1 MYKYLD
7 GAIVFTSICSV
18 SLASI
23 SIAETKIYQPSSSL
37 VKNIQ
42 LQRLNNSLTA
52 GNRRR
57 ATNRS
62 RPLEQ
67 ASPALVRKTREI
79 YQVAPLQVPSKGS
92 KSVTINLDI
101 DASNSTL
108 KPEPPLV
115 SDIAINLIKEFEGFE
130 SQAYIDTDGTPVIG
144 YGLSK
149 IAGKP
154 VQVGDRISPERADAA
169 LKSHLQE
176 INRELAQIVKV
187 QLNDRQKSAL
197 ASIAF
202 NVGVNGIK
210 NSTLIKKINNHDF
223 TGAANEFLRWDK
235 ANMRGRLVQM
245 PGLTRRRT
253 AERQLFLDRSS

>member
-1 MYKYLD
+1 MNKYLD
-7 GAIVFTSICSV
+7 GAIIFTSICSV
-18 SLASI
+18 GLATI
-23 SIAETKIYQPSSSL
+23 SIAETKIYQPSNSL
-37 VKNIQ
+37 VKDIQ
-42 LQRLNNSLTA
+42 LQRLNDSLNAQKLKLYT
-52 GNRRR
+52 GGE
-57 ATNRS
+57 T
-62 RPLEQ
+62 
-67 ASPALVRKTREI
+67 
-79 YQVAPLQVPSKGS
+79 
-92 KSVTINLDI
+92 VTIKLDI
-101 DASNSTL
+101 DATNSTS

-154 VQVGDRISPERADAA
+154 VRLGDRISPERADAA

-176 INRELAQIVKV
+176 INRELAKIVKV
-187 QLNDRQKSAL
+187 NLSDRQKSAL

-202 NVGVNGIK
+202 NVGINGIK
-210 NSTLIKKINNHDF
+210 NSTLIKKINANDF
-223 TGAANEFLRWDK
+223 AGAANEFLRWDK

-245 PGLTRRRT
+245 PGLTRRRS